1 MGLVRGK
8 PFSGGRGRA
17 FLVCGPLC
25 KGLPQRSSAFSV
37 SLLAGIVLAIGLAAC
52 QSVAAART
60 YGDFSDVEFIRCYDG
75 DTCTFIIPGLHP
87 LLGERISVRIRGI
100 DTPEIKG
107 KCGSERVLAG
117 AARNAVDRMLRQ
129 ASRIDLMGVG
139 RGKYFRILA
148 SVVADGQDISIILIE
163 NGLAVGY
170 GGGRKKGWC
179 E

>member
-1 MGLVRGK
+1 MRGK
-8 PFSGGRGRA
+8 PYSHPEKRS
-17 FLVCGPLC
+17 FLGAPKL

-37 SLLAGIVLAIGLAAC
+37 SLLAGIVLAIGLAA
-52 QSVAAART
+52 SPAWPGPRT
-60 YGDFSDVEFIRCYDG
+60 YGDFQDIKFIRCYDG
-75 DTCTFIIPGLHP
+75 DTCTFTIPGLHP

-107 KCGSERVLAG
+107 KCPEEN
-117 AARNAVDRMLRQ
+117 ARAREAKKLVNQILKQ

-163 NGLAVGY
+163 NGPAVGY
-170 GGGRKKGWC
+170 GGGRKNGWC